1 MPLRGLVNLERIQI
15 LREVYDNLPEEER
28 EIFPVPVYDPM
39 KYTTGGVMVAL
50 TE

>member
-39 KYTTGGVMVAL
+39 KYTIGGVMVAL